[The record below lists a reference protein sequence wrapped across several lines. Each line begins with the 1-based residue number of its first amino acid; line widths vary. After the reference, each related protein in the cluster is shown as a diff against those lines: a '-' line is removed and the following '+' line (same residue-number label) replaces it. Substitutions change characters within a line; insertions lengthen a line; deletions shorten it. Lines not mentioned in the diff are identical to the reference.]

1 MKFARLPLA
10 LALLLPL
17 IAIADSPPR
26 AKMQVQLKQFDVN
39 SRDFTF
45 PSGFRVIFQ
54 EDHSQPIVSLTM
66 TVDHGSQDD
75 PEGLEGMAHL
85 IEHLWFRSLHK
96 DKDGKDLPK
105 VMDLIKQMGA
115 DFNATTSTDR
125 TNYLTSARRE
135 NLPLLMFLESIRL
148 HEPIRGVTN
157 QDLLIEREVVRNE
170 LRLGYE
176 NAGQSAFD
184 FIGKQLYP
192 KGHPLARDTIGV
204 HDTLNAITL
213 ADIQKYVDSYYHPSE
228 STLVVVGDFKL
239 DDSSKLL
246 EAFSIDQLAAKDD
259 PKGEKLALIEAPRR
273 LSGPAPEPPPAN
285 IPVEVK
291 GEVVNLP
298 EYPAGVEKPALILAW
313 SLPAGYR
320 DTDVLAQ
327 QAVGQLHEAV
337 ANEIFSQD
345 DYQKSLDRG
354 ERNGFGCFH
363 QAGRYA
369 STAYCYI
376 EMTDVKDAAKTA
388 ETALN
393 GIYRIYNIDEY
404 TRQYQ
409 SYLFDYGKTAQ
420 QAYVLHTADEVENIF
435 GGRAAVTSDF
445 AHFTGDVQYYS
456 KMLDWSNNFDADQV
470 RKFAEKYFDRR
481 RAAGVVVKP
490 YEDGEILIDSSDAG
504 YRGAS
509 LDVSMAT
516 LLEESQVTPA
526 IIHDTLVTPDV
537 KKIVTEKLASGVEF
551 IAMHHSE
558 GPLVQVAIQF
568 DGGSMSR
575 GADRMKWVFAGAM
588 NANQSYPK
596 INDQG
601 SVVGIDPLK
610 IAGSGGGTNGMIG
623 ALTSGTDITASA
635 GNVTDAV
642 YILRARLDNLIAY
655 TSGRIDWI
663 KEQKD
668 DITAWQKKPDD
679 WATSILLERVFPGHP
694 IGHWFT
700 HKEWDE
706 ANKLGADTAQKVLA
720 QILQPENTR
729 LFIVGNTTIDEARAA
744 ATTYF
749 GGWSGWAKKPAGWVK
764 PSNEIVPP
772 PEPPA
777 RQVLLF
783 NKDNVSQTSVQY
795 ACQMNAVND
804 ENQWV
809 ASIMADVI
817 TDHTWLALREE
828 TGVSYGAYAGAQT
841 WWGGAAMLTMGV
853 SVQND
858 TTAQAVK
865 VFLDLG
871 ERAKA
876 GTLDARMTAIQRF
889 NNAQQY
895 VLFQQST
902 AAMLGRLMW
911 VKARGLNWD
920 YFEKIGDRLAA
931 VKPSDYTAL
940 MQRCVGHEV
949 IVAVGPVAV
958 IQPQFEKLGITVEVI
973 DAKLKAKEYRAAM
986 GLKEPKEEKKKDEK
1000 KK

>member
-10 LALLLPL
+10 ASLLLPL
-17 IAIADSPPR
+17 IALADSP
-26 AKMQVQLKQFDVN
+26 AKAPMRLQTKEFSVK

-96 DKDGKDLPK
+96 DVNGKDLPK
-105 VMDLIKQMGA
+105 VMDIIKQMGA

-125 TNYLTSARRE
+125 TNFLTSARKE
-135 NLPLLMFLESIRL
+135 DLPLLMFLESIRL
-148 HEPIRGVTN
+148 HETIRGVTN

-192 KGHPLARDTIGV
+192 KGHPLSRDTIGV

-213 ADIQKYVDSYYHPSE
+213 ADVQKYVDSYYHPSE
-228 STLVVVGDFKL
+228 STLVVVGDFSL
-239 DDSSKLL
+239 DDSGKLL
-246 EAFSIDQLAAKDD
+246 DAFSIDQLAAKDD
-259 PKGEKLALIEAPRR
+259 PKGEHIQLIEPPVR
-273 LSGPAPEPPPAN
+273 LKGPAAEPPPPN

-298 EYPAGVEKPALILAW
+298 EYPAGVEKPALVLAW

-320 DTDVLAQ
+320 ETDILGQ
-327 QAVGQLHEAV
+327 EAVSQLNDAV
-337 ANEIFSQD
+337 ANELFEQD

-354 ERNGFGCFH
+354 ERKGFGCFY
-363 QAGRYA
+363 QSGRYA
-369 STAYCYI
+369 STAFCYV
-376 EMTDVKDAAKTA
+376 EMSDVKDAAKTA

-393 GIYRIYNIDEY
+393 GIYRIYNSDEY

-409 SYLFDYGKTAQ
+409 SYLFEYSQTQ
-420 QAYVLHTADEVENIF
+420 QKAIVLHDADEVENIF

-445 AHFTGDVQYYS
+445 AHFTGNALYYS
-456 KMLDWSNNFDADQV
+456 TLLNWGGKYDADSV
-470 RKFAEKYFDRR
+470 RRFAEKYLDRR

-490 YEDGEILIDSSDAG
+490 YEDGDILIDSSDAG

-509 LDVSMAT
+509 RDVSMAT

-526 IIHDTLVTPDV
+526 LINDTLVTPDIT
-537 KKIVTEKLASGVEF
+537 KIVDEKLASGVEL

-558 GPLVQVAIQF
+558 GPLVQVALQW
-568 DGGSMSR
+568 DGGTMSR
-575 GADRMKWVFAGAM
+575 GADPLKWEFASAM
-588 NANQSYPK
+588 NQNSSYPK
-596 INDQG
+596 VNDQG
-601 SVVGIDPLK
+601 SVVGLDPLK
-610 IAGSGGGTNGMIG
+610 IAGFGGGTNGMIG
-623 ALTSGTDITASA
+623 GLTTGTSISASA
-635 GNVTDAV
+635 GNVKDAV
-642 YILRARLDNLIAY
+642 YVLRTRLDNMIAY
-655 TSGRIDWI
+655 TNGRIDWV
-663 KEQKD
+663 KAQKA
-668 DITAWQKKPDD
+668 DIVDWQKKPNE
-679 WATSILLERVFPGHP
+679 WAIHILYERVFPGHP
-694 IGHWFT
+694 LGHWFT

-706 ANKLGADTAQKVLA
+706 ANKLGVDTAQKILA
-720 QILQPENTR
+720 TILQPENTR
-729 LFIVGNTTIDEARAA
+729 LFIVGNTTIDEARDAA
-744 ATTYF
+744 KIYF
-749 GGWSGWAKKPAGWVK
+749 GGWTGWAKKPEGWVR
-764 PSNEIVPP
+764 PSNLIVPP
-772 PEPPA
+772 PEPPN

-795 ACQMNAVND
+795 ACQMGAVD
-804 ENQWV
+804 ENNEQV
-809 ASIMADVI
+809 ANIMGDVI

-828 TGVSYGAYAGAQT
+828 TGVSYGAYAGTQYY
-841 WWGGAAMLTMGV
+841 WGGAGMLTMGV

-876 GTLDARMTAIQRF
+876 GTLDSRMTAIQRF

-902 AAMLGRLMW
+902 AAMLARLTR
-911 VKARGLNWD
+911 VKARGLGWD
-920 YFEKIGDRLAA
+920 YYTKLGDRLAS
-931 VKPSDYTAL
+931 VKPSDYTPL
-940 MQRCVGHEV
+940 MQRCVGHE
-949 IVAVGPVAV
+949 IVVAIGPLAV
-958 IQPQFEKLGITVEVI
+958 IQPQFEKLGIPVEVV
-973 DAKLKAKEYRAAM
+973 DWKAKAKEYRAAM

-1000 KK
+1000 TK